1 MMTRTIRFGIL
12 AALSATTVTAAAC
25 GGRSN
30 AEAAPAENPA
40 VTVPPENV
48 VAIDSVTLRSGPSIS
63 GDLTAERSATIRAEV
78 GGSVTSV
85 RVEEGQPV
93 KAGQVLGTL
102 DESVIAEQVRSAKSA
117 LTSAENAAIVARR
130 EAERTKRLLAG
141 GAVAERDVELADR
154 ALWAAEAQLE
164 SARAAAA
171 AAEKQWQKT
180 RLTAPFSGVV
190 SRRQVSVGDVMT
202 VGNEMFTVVDPRS
215 MQLEAS
221 VPVSALGTIKV
232 GSTVDFD
239 VSGYEGQRFQ
249 GTVKRVSPAV
259 DPGTRQVRIVVNI
272 PNAGSLVAGLF
283 AKGRVVTEERK
294 TVAVP
299 ITAVDLRGATPTA
312 RRIKDG
318 KVEMV
323 AVQLGLRDEV
333 GALIEVTGGLARG
346 DTVLTGG
353 AMSVA
358 AGTPVLVRKE

>member
-1 MMTRTIRFGIL
+1 MMTRTHRFGIL
-12 AALSATTVTAAAC
+12 AALTAATTATAC
-25 GGRSN
+25 GGRSD
-30 AEAAPAENPA
+30 AEAPPVEHPS

-48 VAIDSVTLRSGPSIS
+48 TVIDTVTLRSGPSIS

-78 GGSVTSV
+78 SGSVISV
-85 RVEEGQPV
+85 NVEEGQAV
-93 KAGQVLGTL
+93 KTGQVLGTL
-102 DESVIAEQVRSAKSA
+102 DESVIAEQVASAKSM
-117 LTSAENAAIVARR
+117 LVSAENAAAVARK

-164 SARAAAA
+164 SAKASAAAA
-171 AAEKQWQKT
+171 QKQWQKT

-202 VGNEMFTVVDPRS
+202 MGTEMFTVVDPRS

-221 VPVSALGTIKV
+221 VPVSALGTIKI

-239 VSGYEGQRFQ
+239 VSGYDAQTFQ
-249 GTVKRVSPAV
+249 GTVKRVSPEV

-272 PNAGSLVAGLF
+272 PNSGALVAGLF
-283 AKGRVVTEERK
+283 AKGRVVTEARK
-294 TVAVP
+294 TIAVP
-299 ITAVDLRGATPTA
+299 ISAVDLRGATPTA

-323 AVQLGLRDEV
+323 AVQLGMRDEV

-346 DTVLTGG
+346 DTVLIGG

>member
-1 MMTRTIRFGIL
+1 MMTRTTRFGIL
-12 AALSATTVTAAAC
+12 AALSAATVTAAC

-30 AEAAPAENPA
+30 AEAPPAETPA

-48 VAIDSVTLRSGPSIS
+48 VVVDTVTLRSGPAIS
-63 GDLTAERSATIRAEV
+63 GDLKAERSATIRAEV
-78 GGSVTSV
+78 GGSVMSV
-85 RVEEGQPV
+85 NVEEGQAV
-93 KAGQVLGTL
+93 RQGQILGTL
-102 DESVIAEQVRSAKSA
+102 DESVISELLRSAKSG
-117 LTSAENAAIVARR
+117 LVSAENNALVARR

-164 SARAAAA
+164 SAKANAAG
-171 AAEKQWQKT
+171 AERQWQKT
-180 RLTAPFSGVV
+180 RLATPCNGIV
-190 SRRQVSVGDVMT
+190 SRRHISVGDVVTM
-202 VGNEMFTVVDPRS
+202 GNELFTVVDPRS

-221 VPVSALGTIKV
+221 VPVSALGSIKV

-239 VSGYEGQRFQ
+239 VSGYDQKFT
-249 GTVKRVSPAV
+249 GTVKRVNPEV

-283 AKGRVVTEERK
+283 AKGRVVTESRSAI
-294 TVAVP
+294 AVP

-318 KVEMV
+318 KVEII
-323 AVQLGLRDEV
+323 AVQLGLRDDV
-333 GALIEVTGGLARG
+333 GMLIEVTGGLARG

-358 AGTPVLVRKE
+358 AGSPVLVRKE

>member
-1 MMTRTIRFGIL
+1 
-12 AALSATTVTAAAC
+12 
-25 GGRSN
+25 
-30 AEAAPAENPA
+30 
-40 VTVPPENV
+40 
-48 VAIDSVTLRSGPSIS
+48 
-63 GDLTAERSATIRAEV
+63 
-78 GGSVTSV
+78 
-85 RVEEGQPV
+85 
-93 KAGQVLGTL
+93 
-102 DESVIAEQVRSAKSA
+102 
-117 LTSAENAAIVARR
+117 
-130 EAERTKRLLAG
+130 
-141 GAVAERDVELADR
+141 
-154 ALWAAEAQLE
+154 
-164 SARAAAA
+164 
-171 AAEKQWQKT
+171 
-180 RLTAPFSGVV
+180 
-190 SRRQVSVGDVMT
+190 VGDVMT